1 MSINYINFIL
11 LASLTLIDGIFFSF
25 VCIFEQDQNSILTHR
40 YVLFS
45 NIPGHIFHIFPL
57 AFSLHQC
64 ADPVKADCF
73 QLFFSVPVFDIC
85 QVLAFLTT
93 GPHVHPF
100 LL

>member
-1 MSINYINFIL
+1 MR
-11 LASLTLIDGIFFSF
+11 
-25 VCIFEQDQNSILTHR
+25 IFEQDQNSILTHR

-45 NIPGHIFHIFPL
+45 NIPGHKFRIFPL
-57 AFSLHQC
+57 AFLLHRC
-64 ADPVKADCF
+64 ADPLKADRF
-73 QLFFSVPVFDIC
+73 RLFFSVPVSGIC